1 MDSRE
6 IIILI
11 FGFIFL
17 IMVANIFKVIINFFS
32 NRRRYEEIYEIRRD
46 VNSRVRPHLNSL
58 ERKFTSEDGDEKF
71 DKYVFGVF
79 RDRFKGRSE
88 NIVKR
93 EISRCCSEYE
103 SADLSRE
110 DYWLAGSG
118 RLIPL
123 VKNWIN
129 LLGPGNHFPRA

>member
-103 SADLSRE
+103 SADCKE
-110 DYWLAGSG
+110 DYCLAGSG
-118 RLIPL
+118 
-123 VKNWIN
+123 VSCKK
-129 LLGPGNHFPRA
+129 